1 MRIDPKNF
9 IKGIFISKVDGVFLV
24 SALFDKEIEVSLLS
38 SFIAGLNMF
47 GKETIG
53 QIEEIIIKG
62 LDLEIFVVQYNDL
75 ILTAIF
81 KKSMKKQNIK
91 EEALRVLKLFHERYQ
106 SVLNNEL
113 TDISKFKDF
122 ENILYEQIEAYFA
135 KINENDKTHSFW
147 DLILEKLDLSR

>member
-122 ENILYEQIEAYFA
+122 ENILYEQIDAYFA